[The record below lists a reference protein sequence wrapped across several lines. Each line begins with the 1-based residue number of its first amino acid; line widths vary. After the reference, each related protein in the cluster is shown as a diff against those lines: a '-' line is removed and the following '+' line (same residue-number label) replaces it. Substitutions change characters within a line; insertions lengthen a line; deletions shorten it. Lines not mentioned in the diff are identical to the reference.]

1 MASRTPSFFLAPSWD
16 YLPPPVGPI
25 QLGNIITSVETPQ
38 EPLCNLA
45 MPSATTEQ
53 RNFSFSTKQL
63 KERRLGILFKFLS
76 MVTGVGADA
85 SVSLENSHNALFTFD
100 SLQTVQFVP
109 TLDYL
114 EKCIGMEPVKR
125 YLMKSRYRKP
135 VYVITGLKIAS
146 MPRRG
151 VPVGVGPEF
160 GIKTETKQKVEWEG
174 TNDFVFAYRLRKV
187 AVKKTDKVKENSDYV
202 KGAMMEDMAER
213 PQERQAIIVPEEED
227 GVDTDLSEDRWFMDF
242 EEELIWI
249 IPSVDKGQKGFSV

>member
-1 MASRTPSFFLAPSWD
+1 MLAAS
-16 YLPPPVGPI
+16 
-25 QLGNIITSVETPQ
+25 
-38 EPLCNLA
+38 NL
-45 MPSATTEQ
+45 
-53 RNFSFSTKQL
+53 
-63 KERRLGILFKFLS
+63 RLLDF
-76 MVTGVGADA
+76 
-85 SVSLENSHNALFTFD
+85 SHNALSTFD

-114 EKCIGMEPVKR
+114 EKCICMEPVKR
-125 YLMKSRYRKP
+125 YLMKSRNRKP
-135 VYVITGLKIAS
+135 VYVITGLKIAVGAEIS
-146 MPRRG
+146 SNHTRAIERSFGVEVDATAWGG

-213 PQERQAIIVPEEED
+213 PQERQAIIVPGEED

-249 IPSVDKGQKGFSV
+249 IPSVDKGQKGFSD